1 MVCSEEEYVRVFKRM
16 NQLPPEVE
24 HLIIQLGDA
33 TSLVALS
40 SSRTKCRHRNPD
52 YVPSPGVSGERIV
65 IETQSPRHI
74 REDGVFRFERVCE

>member
-1 MVCSEEEYVRVFKRM
+1 MVCSEEEYLRVFKRM

-24 HLIIQLGDA
+24 HLIVQLGDA

-40 SSRTKCRHRNPD
+40 SGRTKCQHRNPD
-52 YVPSPGVSGERIV
+52 CVPSLGVPGERVV
-65 IETQSPRHI
+65 IEIQSPRHI

>member
-24 HLIIQLGDA
+24 HLIIQLGDV

-40 SSRTKCRHRNPD
+40 SSRTKCQHRNPD
-52 YVPSPGVSGERIV
+52 YVSSPGVSGERVV
-65 IETQSPRHI
+65 IEIQSPRHI
-74 REDGVFRFERVCE
+74 REDGVFRSERVCE